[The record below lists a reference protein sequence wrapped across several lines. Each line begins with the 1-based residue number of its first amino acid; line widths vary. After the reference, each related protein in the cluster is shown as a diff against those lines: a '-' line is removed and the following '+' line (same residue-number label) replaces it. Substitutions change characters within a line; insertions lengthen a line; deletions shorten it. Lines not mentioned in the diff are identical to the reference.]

1 MITRKEAVFL
11 LMYTWENKTQKGEMI
26 CLLLFIPPVLPD
38 ILLGRKDSVTK
49 TNFAFEGLKVLGL
62 GEHD

>member
-1 MITRKEAVFL
+1 
-11 LMYTWENKTQKGEMI
+11 MYTWENKTQKGEMI

-62 GEHD
+62 GEDD